1 LSWMSRQRVDW
12 EFGEGSPV
20 LFNLTISLTLQEWT
34 ESYWSDNM
42 SMTFLRRGK
51 MGSTWQT
58 PKGARLI
65 SQSQKHLLLKG
76 HGLNRRFSEASGDSV
91 DFKISLGGRWTRIFS
106 SSSVVSKT
114 ALQAAPF
121 PSTSS
126 SCLSTTVGIAASSAP
141 LRLSS
146 SCRLRLFFFFF
157 FFILKSALASP
168 LKDAILRPSNDSWN
182 TTSRPSS
189 VIVSN

>member
-1 LSWMSRQRVDW
+1 MSRQRVDW
-12 EFGEGSPV
+12 EFGDGSPV
-20 LFNLTISLTLQEWT
+20 LFNLTISPTLQERT

-58 PKGARLI
+58 LKGARLI

-76 HGLNRRFSEASGDSV
+76 HRLNRRFSEASGDSM
-91 DFKISLGGRWTRIFS
+91 DFKISLG
-106 SSSVVSKT
+106 SVVSKT

-126 SCLSTTVGIAASSAP
+126 SCLSTTA

-157 FFILKSALASP
+157 FFNLKSALASP
-168 LKDAILRPSNDSWN
+168 LKGAILRPSNDSWN
-182 TTSRPSS
+182 TISWPSS